1 MNNNRRIRE
10 TGGVSLF
17 IVIFTCLLVTIVTVS
32 FVGIMVRN
40 QQQATNTDLSSS
52 AYDSAMAG
60 VEDAKRLAIVY
71 RDCQDHD
78 DTTSAACVAAIE
90 GVDGPDKISGTGDE
104 KCNSIQTGLGLGNS
118 NEVPIKSSSSDTN
131 SAALNQAYTC
141 VKVTYNTLDV
151 KRTIRDGETQMV
163 VLRAA
168 DGPDAD
174 TNPDTFNR
182 VKITWRGGSVT
193 PYTGLPAT
201 VSLPQNASWGTKPP
215 VMRTQLLQTAPSF
228 TLDDFN
234 TSSATNSNV
243 NTVFLYPFSAG
254 SATVDFT
261 ASDPRPSA
269 TPRTPVQ
276 SICNDVDPTPGTNY
290 SCSATLL
297 LKNPVGGSAADR
309 SNTFLLL
316 SSVYNSADYKI
327 ELFNGATPVRFDGVQ
342 PSVDATGRANDLFRR
357 VDARVEFDA
366 GQFNYPSAALDING
380 DLCKAFAVTDSAA
393 PDGGYNDGGC
403 TP

>member
-1 MNNNRRIRE
+1 MSNNHRIRE

-32 FVGIMVRN
+32 FVGIMIRN
-40 QQQATNTDLSSS
+40 QQQSTNTDLSSS

-60 VEDAKRLAIVY
+60 VEDAKRLAIIY
-71 RDCQDHD
+71 RDCKDAGD
-78 DTTSAACVAAIE
+78 STSARCTAAISAIE
-90 GVDGPDKISGTGDE
+90 DQ
-104 KCNSIQTGLGLGNS
+104 KCDSIQTGLGMGGS
-118 NEVPIKSSSSDTN
+118 DEVPIKSSGGDTN

-174 TNPDTFNR
+174 TKPDTFNR

-193 PYTGLPAT
+193 PYTALPTT
-201 VSLPQNASWGTKPP
+201 VALPQNASWGTKPP

-261 ASDPRPSA
+261 ASDSRPSA
-269 TPRTPVQ
+269 TPRAPVQ
-276 SICNDVDPTPGTNY
+276 SICSDVDPTPATNY
-290 SCSATLL
+290 SCSSTLL

-309 SNTFLLL
+309 KNTFLLL

-342 PSVDATGRANDLFRR
+342 PEVDATGRANDLFRR

-380 DLCKAFAVTDSAA
+380 DLCKAFAVTDDPAT
-393 PDGGYNDGGC
+393 YNSGGC